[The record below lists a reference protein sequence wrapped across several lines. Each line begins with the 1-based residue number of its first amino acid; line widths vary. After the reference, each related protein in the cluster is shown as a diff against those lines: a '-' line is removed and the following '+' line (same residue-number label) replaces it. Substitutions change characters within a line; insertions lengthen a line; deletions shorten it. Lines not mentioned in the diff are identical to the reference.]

1 MSKPYKK
8 TEVEEE
14 EENQKERR
22 KDVKEKVSNSRPLT
36 FYTQHLPLHQSLLIV
51 KFLLYDY

>member
-36 FYTQHLPLHQSLLIV
+36 FYTQHLPLHQTLLIV
-51 KFLLYDY
+51 